1 MFCVGTI
8 FSETGP
14 HYSGSC
20 AVQRSRS
27 SLRQSGNQGIGYL
40 MPLFGREIEHA
51 TIAGRRDA
59 PPKALRAQRRGA
71 ISRIRATISSI
82 NPGTSNKIP
91 ANMTWPPRLS
101 ACNAV
106 RLPWS
111 KTTRMRVIM
120 STAEV
125 APDKQT
131 GDEGQC
137 PAKANY
143 RSHRD
148 EHGKFQN
155 WQSQYRQ

>member
-1 MFCVGTI
+1 
-8 FSETGP
+8 
-14 HYSGSC
+14 
-20 AVQRSRS
+20 
-27 SLRQSGNQGIGYL
+27 

-71 ISRIRATISSI
+71 ISRIRATISLI

-101 ACNAV
+101 AYNAV

-125 APDKQT
+125 AQDT
-131 GDEGQC
+131 RLVSE
-137 PAKANY
+137 PASTRLNAQPKPTIAATAMNTASS
-143 RSHRD
+143 RI
-148 EHGKFQN
+148 G
-155 WQSQYRQ
+155 